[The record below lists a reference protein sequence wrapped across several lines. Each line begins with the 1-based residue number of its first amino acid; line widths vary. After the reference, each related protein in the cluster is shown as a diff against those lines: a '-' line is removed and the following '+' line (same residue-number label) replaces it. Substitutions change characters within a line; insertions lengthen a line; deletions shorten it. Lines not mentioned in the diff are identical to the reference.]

1 MEVST
6 NNGSSWTT
14 LRTTSSTRGSGRS
27 SEQPTTAWGY
37 DSYVPGLTWK
47 EESANLSPYAGLQI
61 KLRFRLA
68 SDGGAERDGFHVDDI
83 RIHGYETDMTGGGI
97 QCNSIF
103 FFNAKCNASGAAQAM
118 VKMTGDW
125 TGETVTFDLDGDDI
139 VSNVMSNG
147 TNSIAKMTV
156 PHAGMG
162 SHTVTLED
170 PAGCYSPVVFNCQ
183 VDAPPDP
190 EWDALWAEYEAL
202 EAQAALKAAVPAE
215 TRIIGNY
222 PNPFNPSTTI
232 SYSIGEASVVSLK
245 IFNTLGQEVATLVN
259 GLEQAG
265 TRTALW
271 NGTNNN
277 GSAAA
282 SGVYI
287 VRLVTGQHVSTQR
300 ILFMK

>member
-1 MEVST
+1 
-6 NNGSSWTT
+6 
-14 LRTTSSTRGSGRS
+14 
-27 SEQPTTAWGY
+27 
-37 DSYVPGLTWK
+37 
-47 EESANLSPYAGLQI
+47 
-61 KLRFRLA
+61 
-68 SDGGAERDGFHVDDI
+68 
-83 RIHGYETDMTGGGI
+83 
-97 QCNSIF
+97 
-103 FFNAKCNASGAAQAM
+103 M

-125 TGETVTFDLDGDDI
+125 SAQTVTFDLDGDDI
-139 VSNVMSNG
+139 VSSVMSNG

-162 SHTVTLED
+162 SHTVTLEN

-183 VDAPPDP
+183 VDAAPDP
-190 EWDALWAEYEAL
+190 EWEALWAEYDAL
-202 EAQAALKAAVPAE
+202 EAQAALKDLPTE

-265 TRTALW
+265 TRTAVW
-271 NGTNNN
+271 NGTNNT